1 MPPSD
6 RAMRRSGYLRS
17 TGENR
22 RSAAHW
28 MMFTGCRAMS
38 TSNGAS
44 GAVMTICDEEPMCR
58 HTTVP
63 SSWQARQ
70 KGSQWSQ
77 WKLGQPSLEGFSEKV
92 TAWQPLAATRRTS
105 AAMSS
110 GSQMAGMDRG
120 MNRPG

>member
-6 RAMRRSGYLRS
+6 SARRRSGNLRS
-17 TGENR
+17 TGEKR

-28 MMFTGCRAMS
+28 TMFMGDKVMR
-38 TSNGAS
+38 TSKGES
-44 GAVMTICDEEPMCR
+44 GEGMTISDDEPMCMQ
-58 HTTVP
+58 TTVP
-63 SSWQARQ
+63 SSEQAFQ
-70 KGSQWSQ
+70 KGSQWSE
-77 WKLGQPSLEGFSEKV
+77 WTLGQPSLEGFSEKV

-110 GSQMAGMDRG
+110 GSQMAGIDRG

>member
-1 MPPSD
+1 
-6 RAMRRSGYLRS
+6 MRR
-17 TGENR
+17 TGEKS

-28 MMFTGCRAMS
+28 TMFMGDRVMS
-38 TSNGAS
+38 TSKGAS
-44 GAVMTICDEEPMCR
+44 GEVMTISEDEPMCMQ
-58 HTTVP
+58 TTVP
-63 SSWQARQ
+63 SSLHGRPEGVPVVACGR
-70 KGSQWSQ
+70 SAS
-77 WKLGQPSLEGFSEKV
+77 PSFDGFSEKV